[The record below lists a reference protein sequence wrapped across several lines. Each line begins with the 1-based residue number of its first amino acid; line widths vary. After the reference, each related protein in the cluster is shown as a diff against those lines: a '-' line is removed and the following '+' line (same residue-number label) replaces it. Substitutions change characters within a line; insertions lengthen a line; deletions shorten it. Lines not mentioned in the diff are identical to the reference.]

1 MKQRPRYVT
10 IFLLPA
16 CLLFTAFFISSC
28 EKQDITFGSGFIDN
42 TITNLVLVDTV
53 TVDVATV
60 YVDSFVT
67 SSTHAILAGKYQDE
81 KFGTIASQS
90 FVQLGLPANTT
101 YDIPNGSVFDSL
113 EIILKLDKSFYGDTL
128 VPYKL
133 AVHQLSQQLAYS
145 TAQYSFFNNNSWPYS
160 NTILG
165 SSEMVIAPSTRDTLA
180 IKLSPAL
187 GQELFDK
194 LQNKTVEVQT
204 VDQFV
209 NYFKGLAFVGGAGN
223 NCIIGFKDSLTM
235 RLHYKK
241 PGVFSENAVIDFGI
255 NQINYQFNNITTDR
269 SGTAIATLGPSNKQL
284 ASSATGNAGYS
295 QYISGAVTRL
305 SFPYLKNIYQLPDF
319 LKIVKAELEIKPVQN
334 SFLNYYGLPPT
345 LRLSATDQT
354 NLLGTDLTTIIGSS
368 AVVQYGNLYIDNLYG
383 TSTGYTYDITSY
395 LQALLPNTEASKN
408 GLLVLPPN
416 ATVIFNRLL
425 IANAANGAN
434 KTQVKI
440 YYAAV
445 K

>member
-1 MKQRPRYVT
+1 
-10 IFLLPA
+10 
-16 CLLFTAFFISSC
+16 
-28 EKQDITFGSGFIDN
+28 
-42 TITNLVLVDTV
+42 
-53 TVDVATV
+53 V

-67 SSTHAILAGKYQDE
+67 SSTHAILAGKYKDE
-81 KFGTIASQS
+81 KFGSVASQS

-113 EIILKLDKSFYGDTL
+113 EVILKLDKSFYGDTL

-133 AVHQLSQQLAYS
+133 AVHQLSQQIAYS
-145 TAQYSFFNNNSWPYS
+145 AAQYSFFNNNSWPYS

-194 LQNKTVEVQT
+194 LQNKTIEVQT

-209 NYFKGLAFVGGAGN
+209 NYFKGLAFVGGTNN

-235 RLHYKK
+235 RLHYQK

-255 NQINYQFNNITTDR
+255 NQINYQFNNITADR
-269 SGTAIATLGPSNKQL
+269 SGTAIAALGPSNKQL
-284 ASSATGNAGYS
+284 ASSTTGNAGYS
-295 QYISGAVTRL
+295 QYISGAVARL
-305 SFPYLKNIYQLPDF
+305 SFPYLKDLYQLPDF

-334 SFLNYYGLPPT
+334 SFLNYYRLPPT

-383 TSTGYTYDITSY
+383 TSTAYTYDITSY

>member
-1 MKQRPRYVT
+1 MKQRPRYFT

-16 CLLFTAFFISSC
+16 CLLFTSFIISSC

-53 TVDVATV
+53 TVNVSTV

-67 SSTHAILAGKYQDE
+67 SGTHSILAGKYKDE

-90 FVQLGLPANTT
+90 FVQLGLPSNTT

-113 EIILKLDKSFYGDTL
+113 EVILKLNKSFYGDTL

-133 AVHQLSQQLAYS
+133 SVYQLSQQIAYS

-160 NTILG
+160 NTTLG
-165 SSEMVIAPSTRDTLA
+165 SSEMIINPSTRDTLA

-187 GQELFDK
+187 GQELFYK
-194 LQNKTVEVQT
+194 LQNKTIEVQT

-209 NYFKGLAFVGGAGN
+209 NYFKGLAFVGGTNN

-235 RLHYKK
+235 RLHYQK
-241 PGVFSENAVIDFGI
+241 PGVFSESAIIDFGI
-255 NQINYQFNNITTDR
+255 NQINYQFNNITSDR
-269 SGTAIATLGPSNKQL
+269 SGTAIAALGPSNKQL
-284 ASSATGNAGYS
+284 AASATGNAGYS

-305 SFPYLKNIYQLPDF
+305 SFPYLKDLYQLPDF

-334 SFLNYYGLPPT
+334 SFLNYYRLPPT

-354 NLLGTDLTTIIGSS
+354 NLLGTDLTTIAGSS

-383 TSTGYTYDITSY
+383 TSTAYTYDVTSY
-395 LQALLPNTEASKN
+395 LQALLPNTEGSKN
-408 GLLVLPPN
+408 GLLVLPPD